1 MGADKS
7 ALRQMVWQRLMR
19 SGVARFPLPVYGR
32 IPNFVGAEQ
41 AAKRLSGL
49 KEYQEAQVVFCN
61 PDSPQ
66 RPVREMVLRDG
77 KTLVMATPRL
87 RRGLLVLEPGRIPK
101 RSIQQASTIRGA
113 FRFGRPVRPWEIQV
127 DLKVVGSVAV
137 APDGARLGKG
147 HGYSD
152 LEYAILVEC
161 GALRPETP
169 IITTVHD
176 LQVLE
181 AGSIPMTE
189 HDVPVDIIVTP
200 TRVIKTKTRFQRPRG
215 VDWSLVTERMEQE
228 MPILAELKARRR

>member
-41 AAKRLSGL
+41 AARRLSGL

-87 RRGLLVLEPGRIPK
+87 RRGLRRANLEKCGLLLSRFVWCCWVVSPWWPPTSFPAAARRASLCRIP
-101 RSIQQASTIRGA
+101 
-113 FRFGRPVRPWEIQV
+113 P
-127 DLKVVGSVAV
+127 
-137 APDGARLGKG
+137 
-147 HGYSD
+147 
-152 LEYAILVEC
+152 
-161 GALRPETP
+161 
-169 IITTVHD
+169 
-176 LQVLE
+176 
-181 AGSIPMTE
+181 
-189 HDVPVDIIVTP
+189 
-200 TRVIKTKTRFQRPRG
+200 
-215 VDWSLVTERMEQE
+215 
-228 MPILAELKARRR
+228 